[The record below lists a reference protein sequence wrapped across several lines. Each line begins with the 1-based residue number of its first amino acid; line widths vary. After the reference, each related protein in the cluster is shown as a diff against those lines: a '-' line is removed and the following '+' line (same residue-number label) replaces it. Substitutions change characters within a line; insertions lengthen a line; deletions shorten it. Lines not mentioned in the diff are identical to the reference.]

1 MKRGNFSHHFERLD
15 RFEPAPAIVQAVQ
28 SVQVVPIIKSGSLFP
43 AGAVV

>member
-15 RFEPAPAIVQAVQ
+15 RFEPAPAIVQ
-28 SVQVVPIIKSGSLFP
+28 SVQVVQIIKSGSLFP